1 MTSLISDDNY
11 IHISAT
17 DLKNKTA
24 EILNAVHFHK
34 NTALVE
40 RYGKILVKIV
50 PAKEEDKT
58 SKTENLAKYFGS
70 LPDFPDVKK
79 LRKFRRKMPP
89 L

>member
-1 MTSLISDDNY
+1 MTSIISDDNY

-34 NTALVE
+34 NTAIVE

-50 PAKEEDKT
+50 PAKEEEKPF
-58 SKTENLAKYFGS
+58 KTENLAKYFGI
-70 LPDFPDVKK
+70 LPDFPEVKN
-79 LRKFRRKMPP
+79 LRKFHRKTPA